1 MAGYSKRRLVD
12 KLGIKAGH
20 RAAII
25 NAPDA
30 YDDTLGALPEDVSM
44 AAALRGTF
52 DFIQF
57 FTTGRGDLERRFAT
71 LKRRMKKDG
80 MLWVSWPKRASGVS
94 TDVTEDVV
102 REIALAGGLVDVKV
116 CVVDET
122 WSGLKLVYRLTDR

>member
-1 MAGYSKRRLVD
+1 MAAGYSKRSLVD

-25 NAPDA
+25 NAPEA
-30 YDDTLGALPEDVSM
+30 YDDTLGALPEDVRMS
-44 AAALRGTF
+44 AALRGTF

-57 FTTGRGDLERRFAT
+57 FATGRGELEKRFAT

-102 REIALAGGLVDVKV
+102 REIALAGGL
-116 CVVDET
+116 
-122 WSGLKLVYRLTDR
+122 KLVYRVADR